1 LTTTH
6 AIKTTYRRP
15 FPEIVAA
22 ASLMI
27 SFSDDADEELEE
39 ENLMMQS
46 TKIFQI

>member
-1 LTTTH
+1 MQSKPHLSPSFL
-6 AIKTTYRRP
+6 K
-15 FPEIVAA
+15 IVAA
-22 ASLMI
+22 TSLMI